1 MDRFELNI
9 LGCGS
14 ATPTTRLNPTSQVV
28 NFRDKLFLID
38 CGEGA
43 QLQMRYKQLKIN
55 RLGHIFLSHL
65 HGDHCFGLMGLVST
79 LGLLDRTADLVIH
92 AHPDAERIFK
102 PQLDYFCA
110 ELPYKIIFNSIAP
123 QKHELIHEE
132 RSLKVYSIPL
142 KHRVPTCGFLFE
154 EKQKDRHILK
164 DMTDFYN
171 IPLSAMPS
179 LKAGND
185 FVTHDGKVIPNHK
198 LTRTAELARKYAF
211 CSDTAYAPSIVPYI
225 EGVDLLYH
233 EATFAE
239 SEKLRAKHTMHSTAA
254 QAATIAQAAQV
265 KKLVIGHF
273 SARYHD
279 LSVLLHEAQAIF
291 PNTILAD
298 EKVMI
303 EI

>member
-102 PQLDYFCA
+102 PQLDYFCTD
-110 ELPYKIIFNSIAP
+110 LPYKIIFNAIAP